1 MRAYTGPVIFR
12 FAPLCLAVLLLTSAC
27 AGRTPG
33 TPLSFSTLELGA
45 SSGIREPTRVVVRT
59 SREWLVVWARHVQPV
74 GAVVPPPVDFSRDM
88 VIGVFMGQ
96 RETGGYQIEIT
107 RVERVE
113 RMETVLRVT
122 YQVREPEPGA
132 ILTQA
137 LTQPFHLVR
146 LARDD
151 AFVSFIR
158 ESAAR

>member
-1 MRAYTGPVIFR
+1 MAK
-12 FAPLCLAVLLLTSAC
+12 LATLLLCALILPAAC

-33 TPLSFSTLELGA
+33 TPLSFSTVELGA

-74 GAVVPPPVDFSRDM
+74 GAVVPPPVDFSREM
-88 VIGVFMGQ
+88 VVGVFMGQ
-96 RETGGYQIEIT
+96 RATGGYQIEIT
-107 RVERVE
+107 RVERVD
-113 RMETVLRVT
+113 RAETVLRVH

-132 ILTQA
+132 VLTQA

-151 AFVSFIR
+151 AFVSFVP
-158 ESAAR
+158 ETGAR